1 MNAKV
6 RSAWSSRT
14 CLLRLGQ
21 RSVIVLLT
29 ILVLALLGNYL
40 YRHRPN
46 LYDPVRTD
54 LQDASRQLEIY
65 REDRD
70 LFLQEKERGTEALR
84 AAIIQLQKAAT
95 LDPNDIDEINSISTE
110 LVRLEQRAR
119 NGAVSSEELH
129 RSYQGLVKRVD
140 RLIKKQVMLA
150 RGK

>member
-6 RSAWSSRT
+6 RSTLSSRRS
-14 CLLRLGQ
+14 LLRLGQ

-29 ILVLALLGNYL
+29 IVVLILSGNYL

-65 REDRD
+65 RQDRD
-70 LFLQEKERGTEALR
+70 LFLQEKQRGTNALR
-84 AAIIQLQKAAT
+84 AAITQLQKAAT
-95 LDPNDIDEINSISTE
+95 LDPNDIDEINSISAD
-110 LVRLEQRAR
+110 LVRLELRAR
-119 NGAVSSEELH
+119 NGEVSSKELH
-129 RSYQGLVKRVD
+129 RSYQVLVERVD
-140 RLIKKQVMLA
+140 RLIKKQTRAA